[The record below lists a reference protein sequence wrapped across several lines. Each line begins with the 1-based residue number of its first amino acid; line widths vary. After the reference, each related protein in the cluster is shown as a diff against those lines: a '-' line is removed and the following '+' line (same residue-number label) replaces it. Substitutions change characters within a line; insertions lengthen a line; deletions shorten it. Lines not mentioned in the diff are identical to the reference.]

1 MVAFIGGIG
10 GWEIVMILAIALVIF
25 GPKRLPELA
34 RGLSKITAQIRQA
47 NRDIQR
53 EIYSNLDPEEIMKD
67 EVVSPRAAAQHV
79 ESGED
84 EEGPTEETGP
94 DEKGPTEEAGPD
106 EKGPAEEAGP
116 EKDS

>member
-1 MVAFIGGIG
+1 
-10 GWEIVMILAIALVIF
+10 
-25 GPKRLPELA
+25 
-34 RGLSKITAQIRQA
+34 
-47 NRDIQR
+47 
-53 EIYSNLDPEEIMKD
+53 MKD

-79 ESGED
+79 ERGED